1 MAAKRTYLPLGVPL
15 VKRVAAVAGDRVG
28 ATGRLLFVDGAPA
41 ATRRSRDPSGRTMPW
56 WTGCRRL
63 GPGELFLLSPGK
75 PDAFDGRYFG
85 VTLAGEILGRARLLW
100 AA

>member
-1 MAAKRTYLPLGVPL
+1 M
-15 VKRVAAVAGDRVG
+15 
-28 ATGRLLFVDGAPA
+28 
-41 ATRRSRDPSGRTMPW
+41 TR

-85 VTLAGEILGRARLLW
+85 VTLPGEILGRARLLW